1 MTNIDHISKDALKR
15 YSIGSVPVLE
25 ITAKRRR
32 RIEEEMMLSLRQ
44 KQADW
49 QAATEETHEVARQG
63 FVKALLI
70 FNAFLLDGELPEG
83 CET

>member
-1 MTNIDHISKDALKR
+1 M
-15 YSIGSVPVLE
+15 LE
-25 ITAKRRR
+25 ITAKRR

-44 KQADW
+44 KQAYW
-49 QAATEETHEVARQG
+49 QAASEETHEVALQE
-63 FVKALLI
+63 FVKVLLI